1 MASTVSEKWGAK
13 EALGTAN
20 PPYPYID
27 FKWETSHEV
36 LTSPLFD
43 FPIKGNV
50 ITFMINTEAVDT
62 ATSATMTFKLL
73 GAANPEGTFA
83 EIYAPTALA
92 NAAFDALTP
101 ELRYD
106 FDVTTTTSYPY
117 MKISMDPSANIA
129 PEKVIRVGVLVD
141 KKL

>member
-1 MASTVSEKWGAK
+1 MASTVSTKWGPK

-20 PPYPYID
+20 PAYPYID
-27 FKWETSHEV
+27 FTWDTSHEV

-43 FPIKGNV
+43 FPIRGNV

-62 ATSATMTFKLL
+62 STSATMTFILL
-73 GAANPEGTFA
+73 GAANPKGTFA
-83 EIYAPTALA
+83 NIYAPTAIA
-92 NAAFDALTP
+92 NAALDSLTP

-106 FDVTTTTSYPY
+106 FDVSTTTSYPY

-129 PEKVIRVGVLVD
+129 SSTPIRVGILTGE
-141 KKL
+141 KI

>member
-83 EIYAPTALA
+83 EIYAPTAIA
-92 NAAFDALTP
+92 NA
-101 ELRYD
+101 D
-106 FDVTTTTSYPY
+106 FDVTSTTSYPY